1 MTSRSD
7 DSDYMLMTDFDK
19 EIVIE
24 LYRAY
29 LAMPLSARILFRKK
43 LSQSDECKHC
53 NGTGNIM
60 DLDILRQSRTAIPKQ
75 TACAMC
81 GGSGISQV

>member
-1 MTSRSD
+1 MN

-53 NGTGNIM
+53 NGTGSVMTLSPIYSTTTNM
-60 DLDILRQSRTAIPKQ
+60 PKQ
-75 TACAMC
+75 SPCAVC